1 MAEAQR
7 TTAESPAWRTSGPAR
22 TTDRGSGSGSGSGSE
37 TGTGTGTGTDQ
48 SAEQSAEQGVILA
61 VDFAATGRPDAGFG
75 QLVPQLGTDLAL
87 WETLVPA
94 PGEEREL
101 TGEDYLERWSG
112 QLRAAGPR
120 VAAVFG
126 YCASSVFALALAERI
141 GRWQARPAVVLFDP
155 TAITGPTVLRY
166 GFHRVIDSLAAVLGA
181 EAVEQARA
189 EAAAATERTPELLPL
204 TEEFLRIYQAA
215 GQAAF
220 AKLGLG
226 ADRAEEL
233 VAWFRSYLHYVVA
246 ASELSVSPDLSGVT
260 TIRANDLPAGFLQAP
275 RELRFDVEH
284 TGLLGH
290 PEVARAV
297 ADLLG

>member
-1 MAEAQR
+1 MAESQR
-7 TTAESPAWRTSGPAR
+7 TMAESPSWR
-22 TTDRGSGSGSGSGSE
+22 TTDH
-37 TGTGTGTGTDQ
+37 GTGEQHGTK
-48 SAEQSAEQGVILA
+48 GVILA

-75 QLVPQLGTDLAL
+75 QLVPQLGTGMAL
-87 WETLVPA
+87 WESLVPA
-94 PGEEREL
+94 PGEESGL
-101 TGEDYLERWSG
+101 TGEDYLDRWSG
-112 QLRAAGPR
+112 ELRAAGPQ

-141 GRWQARPAVVLFDP
+141 ADWQPKPQVLLFDP

-189 EAAAATERTPELLPL
+189 EAAAATERQPELLPL
-204 TEEFLRIYQAA
+204 TEEFLRIYRAA

-220 AKLGLG
+220 EKLGLG

-246 ASELSVSPDLSGVT
+246 AGSLTVAPDLTGVT
-260 TIRANDLPAGFLQAP
+260 TIRANDLPTGFLQAP

-297 ADLLG
+297 AELLG